1 MFNKYS
7 IKENV
12 IVWIIIAVFIFLTSF
27 PYIIGFLISGN
38 EYFIGNNI
46 VNLPDVNVYLSYIE
60 QVKAGKIL
68 LANLFTSEAHVNVF
82 FSPLWLATGLI
93 AKILNLDSVLIF
105 HLTRIIAAILFAVF
119 IFYYFLDLFFTK
131 FFEKIISF
139 ILICFSSGLGIF
151 FLPNIVDLIYNAHF
165 PMFILPVDF
174 LLAEANTFLS
184 AAHSSLFIFS
194 QLLIVISFYI
204 FLKNDF
210 RARNFIYILFITL
223 FLGFSHPYDVLVVLG
238 VLLVYFLISLIFKN
252 FKLIKNYKVF
262 IGQYLLVI
270 LGFFITSLYYYF
282 IVRKEIALWG
292 WFDQNITLSPT
303 LLSYLISYS
312 PLIVLIPISL
322 YLNIRKDYKNF
333 NFLLIWVITL
343 FFLAYLPFQF
353 QSRLFATCHIGLA
366 ILASYAIISFIK
378 FLLKVPILRPIK
390 ISVIAMLF
398 LFLTIT
404 NFAFI
409 FMVIFAYNTID
420 VYSYFPNSYYQAALW
435 LKHNSQ
441 PEEVILAGGLNGNF
455 LPAIAVRPVYLG
467 HHHQTINFPEKLSSI
482 NKWFFKD
489 NKQDEQKKEF
499 MEKNNLKYI
508 FFTSREKLLGDY
520 NLETANYLERV
531 YDNGEVKIYKLKE
544 L

>member
-68 LANLFTSEAHVNVF
+68 LANLFTSEAQVNVF

-119 IFYYFLDLFFTK
+119 IFYYFLDLFFAK
-131 FFEKIISF
+131 FFEKIIAF

-184 AAHSSLFIFS
+184 ATHSSLFIFS
-194 QLLIVISFYI
+194 QLLIIISFYI
-204 FLKNDF
+204 FLKNNF
-210 RARNFIYILFITL
+210 RARNYIYILFITL

-238 VLLVYFLISLIFKN
+238 VLLIYFFISLIFKN

-270 LGFFITSLYYYF
+270 LGFFITSFYYYF

-292 WFDQNITLSPT
+292 WFNQNVTLSPT
-303 LLSYLISYS
+303 PLSYLISYS
-312 PLIVLIPISL
+312 PLIALIPISL
-322 YLNIRKDYKNF
+322 YLNIKKDYKNF
-333 NFLLIWVITL
+333 NFLLIWVVTL

-353 QSRLFATCHIGLA
+353 QSRLFATCHVGLA
-366 ILASYAIISFIK
+366 ILASYAIISFIR
-378 FLLKVPILRPIK
+378 FLLKVPILKIIK
-390 ISVIAMLF
+390 ILVLVMLF
-398 LFLTIT
+398 LCLTIT

-409 FMVIFAYNTID
+409 FMVIFAYNKID

-441 PEEVILAGGLNGNF
+441 TGEVVLTGGLNGNF

-467 HHHQTINFPEKLSSI
+467 HHHQTINFPDKLAII

-489 NKQDEQKKEF
+489 NNQDDKKKEF
-499 MEKNNLKYI
+499 LKKNRIKYVYY
-508 FFTSREKLLGDY
+508 TKREKILGDY
-520 NLETANYLERV
+520 NLDNKDFLEKIFS
-531 YDNGEVKIYKLKE
+531 NEEVKIYKVK
-544 L
+544 